1 MTYRGQRIRMVLD
14 FSKAT
19 YTARNSVVSPTKNI
33 VKLDQKI
40 KTRVII
46 DKKPLKQL
54 KTKKNGQRYTRQTD
68 ILGRYTRQTAG
79 LAVLITCQTKKL

>member
-19 YTARNSVVSPTKNI
+19 YTARNSGVSPTKNI
-33 VKLDQKI
+33 VKLNQKI
-40 KTRVII
+40 KTYVLI

-54 KTKKNGQRYTRQTD
+54 KTEEQMKIY
-68 ILGRYTRQTAG
+68 
-79 LAVLITCQTKKL
+79 